1 MAVAK
6 YPYLDTNGILKLST
20 DIFTNVNTRIGE
32 RILAAPVVDSYYTE
46 DKKTLSAKA
55 VLALIGKTSD
65 TASAEGSI
73 YARIAQNAAD
83 IATNASDISDLN
95 TSVGASTDAA
105 DATGSVYARIAA
117 TKAVADQAATDIGA
131 STDSA
136 DAAGSLYARIAKNAA
151 DISTNAGNISQNA
164 TDIGTINTSIGESTD
179 AAAADGSLYARIKK
193 NATDISTLNTS
204 VGASGD
210 AASASGSVYARI
222 AQNAADIATNAG
234 NISQNATDI
243 GTINT
248 SLGTTSDA
256 ASATGSVYARI
267 AATKAVADK
276 AATDIG
282 ASTDSADASGSL
294 FARIAAVNAEI
305 SSLTHL
311 TYQVVTGDIEVQV
324 PPAQAKADVLYLQHD
339 EPSLAVN
346 NAGYL
351 IDSNG
356 APATTGGYY
365 GWVDPATGVI
375 YRANDTTS
383 HTSTV
388 LAADDPL
395 LVEGGPVARVEDTT
409 YNLYVATNIT
419 ASSVDWLCVGDTE
432 IALSNYWSKTDA
444 DVAALQALILEAI
457 PDATITAQVT
467 AAFNATTPSLT

>member
-1 MAVAK
+1 M
-6 YPYLDTNGILKLST
+6 
-20 DIFTNVNTRIGE
+20 
-32 RILAAPVVDSYYTE
+32 
-46 DKKTLSAKA
+46 
-55 VLALIGKTSD
+55 
-65 TASAEGSI
+65 
-73 YARIAQNAAD
+73 
-83 IATNASDISDLN
+83 
-95 TSVGASTDAA
+95 
-105 DATGSVYARIAA
+105 
-117 TKAVADQAATDIGA
+117 
-131 STDSA
+131 
-136 DAAGSLYARIAKNAA
+136 
-151 DISTNAGNISQNA
+151 
-164 TDIGTINTSIGESTD
+164 
-179 AAAADGSLYARIKK
+179 AAADGSLYARIKK
-193 NATDISTLNTS
+193 NAGDISTLNTSVGTTSDAAAADGSVYARIKKNAADIATNASGISDLNTS

-210 AASASGSVYARI
+210 AASATGSVYARI
-222 AQNAADIATNAG
+222 AQNAADISTNAG

-324 PPAQAKADVLYLQHD
+324 PPAQAKSDVLYLQHD

-365 GWVDPATGVI
+365 GWVDPATGTI
-375 YRANDTTS
+375 YKANDTTS

-388 LAADDPL
+388 LAANDPL
-395 LVEGGPVARVEDTT
+395 LAEGGPVARVEDTT

-419 ASSVDWLCVGDTE
+419 ASSVDWICVGDTE

-444 DVAALQALILEAI
+444 DVAALQAMILEAI
-457 PDATITAQVT
+457 PDATITSQVT